1 LPATKLLL
9 TEIKRHVRQ
18 HNSCNNNAPLLL
30 QLTFIANTCFRFMK
44 CSCALDK
51 PRNKIVHW
59 FMCYRTRAL

>member
-1 LPATKLLL
+1 
-9 TEIKRHVRQ
+9 
-18 HNSCNNNAPLLL
+18 
-30 QLTFIANTCFRFMK
+30 MK